1 MNFTE
6 FLEATEGV
14 VPLYQVEGEM
24 PKCPRGHRWDM
35 KTKRC
40 VPKRERDDVSDG
52 KGGKDMKPEN
62 GPNYNTWGRT
72 GVNGDGYAWAE
83 PNGWGDGG
91 GYGGVGGTGGVE

>member
-6 FLEATEGV
+6 FLEAIEGV
-14 VPLYQVEGEM
+14 EPDYQVEGEM

-40 VPKRERDDVSDG
+40 VPKRERDDVRNE
-52 KGGKDMKPEN
+52 KGSKDMSPEN
-62 GPNYNTWGRT
+62 GAGYNVWGKT

-83 PNGWGDGG
+83 PNNWGG
-91 GYGGVGGTGGVE
+91 GGGGGDMGGQS